1 MLEKFR
7 QIRGLRLAA
16 LISLLLTAVMVFTP
30 CFQRGSLSAG
40 GSLPLKG
47 NEPFGAPVFLAVLFL
62 IQAVLLLLNRKG
74 TDRGAAIAGTTTL
87 LMMLLTWLA
96 CSLMDDL
103 TGSIVYIQPGPAGF
117 RVDIS
122 VLGLLALALC
132 LTSAVL
138 EWCIAAKKRS

>member
-7 QIRGLRLAA
+7 KIHGTRLAA
-16 LISLLLTAVMVFTP
+16 MIFLLLTAVMVFMP

-62 IQAVLLLLNRKG
+62 VQMVLLFLNRKG
-74 TDRGAAIAGTTTL
+74 TDRGAAIAGTVTF

-103 TGSIVYIQPGPAGF
+103 TGSIVYIQPGPTGF

-132 LTSAVL
+132 LTSVVL
-138 EWCIAAKKRS
+138 EWCIAANKRS